1 MLELQGRPLQ
11 VAIAVS
17 AGCAYLLFG
26 YDQGVVG
33 GLVSLPSFLA
43 ALGNPTSSYLG
54 TIVALFNVGCLGG
67 CVIAAF
73 FGNRLGRKRAITL
86 GCVVMI
92 IGGVVQA
99 STYGAGQFI
108 AGRIISG
115 IGNGIY
121 TNPNRGPSL
130 ANRVGVK

>member
-11 VAIAVS
+11 VAIAVN

-33 GLVSLPSFLA
+33 GLVSLPSFMA
-43 ALGNPTSSYLG
+43 ALGNPSASYLG

-73 FGNRLGRKRAITL
+73 FGNKLGRKGAITL
-86 GCVVMI
+86 GCVIMI
-92 IGGVVQA
+92 IGGAIQA
-99 STYGAGQFI
+99 STYGSGQFI
-108 AGRIISG
+108 AGRLISG
-115 IGNGIY
+115 VGNGIY
-121 TNPNRGPSL
+121 AYLNCDTTR
-130 ANRVGVK
+130 